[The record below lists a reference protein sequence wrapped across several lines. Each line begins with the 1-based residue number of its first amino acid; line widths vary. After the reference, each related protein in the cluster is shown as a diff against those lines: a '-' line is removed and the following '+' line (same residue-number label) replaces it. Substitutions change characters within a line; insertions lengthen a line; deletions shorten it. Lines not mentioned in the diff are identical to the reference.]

1 MDMVEWKN
9 HLLEIQPGVMVD
21 SLSKNDC
28 SYIFL
33 LVLGFAIPAN
43 YDDVGLNCGGLG
55 VQKSN
60 GMDGIL
66 NDSKIVFE
74 I

>member
-9 HLLEIQPGVMVD
+9 HLREMQRGVMVD
-21 SLSKNDC
+21 ILWNDYLEKF
-28 SYIFL
+28 SSTFS
-33 LVLGFAIPAN
+33 GFIVPAN

-60 GMDGIL
+60 GMD
-66 NDSKIVFE
+66 
-74 I
+74 